1 MIPRGEKISVP
12 GYRKCIGHKQYI
24 YTKYKYSNSIYTQST
39 NTQTVYIHKVQILKQ
54 YICTKNKY
62 SGKISVYIVHCLPK
76 PKGATHNR
84 M

>member
-24 YTKYKYSNSIYTQST
+24 YTKYKYS
-39 NTQTVYIHKVQILKQ
+39 
-54 YICTKNKY
+54 
-62 SGKISVYIVHCLPK
+62 GKISVYIVHCLPK